1 MTRRPTEEARS
12 AEDALS
18 AEGPL
23 PGQDDLSAH
32 VPFADLARKVR
43 LVILDVDGVL
53 TDGAI
58 WVGALPGGESL
69 ELKRFDILDGLGIRL
84 LQEAGIEVAFVSGRV
99 SRATEVRAREL
110 EVVECH
116 QDGGAQKVRA
126 IRGILQRLGVDW
138 DQVAM
143 LADDL
148 PDLAVLRRVGLPA
161 AVANATSEVR
171 RAVVW
176 QGERRGGDGAV
187 REFCEAIL
195 KARGEWERLVED
207 YVRAR
212 NDDGREE

>member
-1 MTRRPTEEARS
+1 MS
-12 AEDALS
+12 VDAGAVAVGGGGTLS
-18 AEGPL
+18 PE
-23 PGQDDLSAH
+23 
-32 VPFADLARKVR
+32 LARKIR

-69 ELKRFDILDGLGIRL
+69 ELKRFDVLDGLGIRM
-84 LQEAGIEVAFVSGRV
+84 LQWAGIQVSFVSGRV

-110 EVVECH
+110 DIVECH

-126 IRGILQRLGVDW
+126 IRGILDRLGLEW

-148 PDLAVLRRVGLPA
+148 PDLAVLRRVALPA
-161 AVANATSEVR
+161 AVANATGEVR
-171 RAVVW
+171 RVALW
-176 QGERRGGDGAV
+176 QGERRGGEGAV
-187 REFCEAIL
+187 REFCEALL
-195 KARGEWERLVED
+195 KARGEWDGLVEA

-212 NDDGREE
+212 DDDGRQG